1 MGGTDTIQMLENFVA
16 NRQHNGIG
24 PNQLAF
30 SRNHDG
36 SMSVS
41 INGRVYTVGGQS
53 RNITSPNVNPEFV
66 PMTTSQRWQE
76 ELHMLPMSRNEAS
89 SRLVVH
95 IVNHLLPEAR
105 RQAAEKEMMD
115 KKAEADRKASAIN
128 AEKDKE
134 NGNAVDEE
142 EDVENEDHDW
152 QEDDEDVNMGELHA
166 V

>member
-1 MGGTDTIQMLENFVA
+1 MRGTDTIQMLENFVA
-16 NRQHNGIG
+16 NRQHNVMGS
-24 PNQLAF
+24 NQLAF

-53 RNITSPNVNPEFV
+53 RNVTSPNVAAEFV

-76 ELHMLPMSRNEAS
+76 ELNMLPMSRNEAS

-105 RQAAEKEMMD
+105 RQAAEKEVMD
-115 KKAEADRKASAIN
+115 KEAEADRKTSATS
-128 AEKDKE
+128 AEKIEE
-134 NGNAVDEE
+134 NGNAIDEE
-142 EDVENEDHDW
+142 GVGNDDHDW
-152 QEDDEDVNMGELHA
+152 QEDDEDVNMGRLHT

>member
-1 MGGTDTIQMLENFVA
+1 MA
-16 NRQHNGIG
+16 NRQQNGMG
-24 PNQLAF
+24 SNQLAF

-53 RNITSPNVNPEFV
+53 RSVASPNVAAEFV

-76 ELHMLPMSRNEAS
+76 ELNMLPMSRNEAS

-105 RQAAEKEMMD
+105 RQAAEKEVLD
-115 KKAEADRKASAIN
+115 KKAEEDRKASAISAGKN
-128 AEKDKE
+128 KE
-134 NGNAVDEE
+134 NDNAIDEE
-142 EDVENEDHDW
+142 RVGNDDHDW
-152 QEDDEDVNMGELHA
+152 QEDDEDVNMGMLHT